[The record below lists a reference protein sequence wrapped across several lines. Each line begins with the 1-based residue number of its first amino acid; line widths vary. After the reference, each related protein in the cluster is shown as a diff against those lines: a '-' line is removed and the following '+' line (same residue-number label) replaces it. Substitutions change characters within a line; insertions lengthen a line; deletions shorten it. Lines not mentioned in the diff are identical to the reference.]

1 MGSFSAVAVSLL
13 LFLMFQLPGQ
23 AGAKPVYSAVSSADL
38 ADFKNL
44 LDRLEEKMP
53 LENEVPSRVL
63 GEQNDEAG
71 PALPDE
77 TSWTGEVSPDQ
88 GDGAGPG
95 RDPWDSAD
103 RSALLR
109 NKPTAPRSLPRSSC
123 FGGRM
128 DRIGAHS
135 GLGCNSFRVRG
146 SGVGNRMGRR
156 WGRIAIAVPAGDS
169 YRKGTSV
176 EDNSF

>member
-71 PALPDE
+71 PAVPDE

-88 GDGAGPG
+88 ADGAGPG

-135 GLGCNSFRVRG
+135 GLGCNSFRNCKILQELG
-146 SGVGNRMGRR
+146 DIDK
-156 WGRIAIAVPAGDS
+156 IAPLSSMELRDH
-169 YRKGTSV
+169 
-176 EDNSF
+176 